1 LPSIRYFRRRHDE
14 PIATVASPEAD
25 LTEISRQACDAEHP
39 QINAGAMRGAVSR
52 GLPGSPAVWAGGA
65 VAAGSVLG
73 MVATVCNGVGA
84 ISTQQMIGLALPAVL
99 LIGAG
104 LTAAV
109 NISAAEAP
117 GRGFEF
123 GFQVGANLAWLR
135 SASCRS
141 RKF

>member
-1 LPSIRYFRRRHDE
+1 VDPTEIRRRARDG
-14 PIATVASPEAD
+14 
-25 LTEISRQACDAEHP
+25 EHS
-39 QINAGAMRGAVSR
+39 QINAGVLPGTDNR
-52 GLPGSPAVWAGGA
+52 GLPGSAAVWAGGS

-73 MVATVCNGVGA
+73 MAATVCHGVGA

-109 NISAAEAP
+109 NISVTEAP

-123 GFQVGANLAWLR
+123 GFQVGANLTWLR
-135 SASCRS
+135 SAGSRS

>member
-1 LPSIRYFRRRHDE
+1 LPSFRYFRRRHDG
-14 PIATVASPEAD
+14 PIATVTSPEAD
-25 LTEISRQACDAEHP
+25 LTGISRQAWDAEHP
-39 QINAGAMRGAVSR
+39 QINAGVLRGTGGR

-73 MVATVCNGVGA
+73 MAATVCHGVGA

-104 LTAAV
+104 LTAAA
-109 NISAAEAP
+109 NNSATEAT

-123 GFQVGANLAWLR
+123 GFQIGANLAWLR